1 MRPAPL
7 ALGIQLLAAAVATGL
22 TMLMSWPAL
31 VWLVCQAGLAL
42 ALAIWAGQP
51 RWWWLIHLLF
61 APALA
66 FALWLAIPPWLYL
79 VAFVLT
85 WLVFG
90 RIDQSRVPLYL
101 SNQAALDALNKLVP
115 AQSRLLDV
123 GAGTGT
129 VLARLARRADLN
141 VSGVEHAWLP
151 WLLAWLRLKLSG
163 SPARLIRGDLMAV
176 SLADYDV
183 VYAFL
188 SPAAMPA
195 LWTKAKQEMH
205 PGGLLISNSFAV
217 PGIVADEVFEL
228 HDWKGGKLY
237 IWRMP

>member
-1 MRPAPL
+1 MRPATL
-7 ALGIQLLAAAVATGL
+7 ALGIQLLAAALASGIAMLTGWPPIAWLACQVGFAVVA
-22 TMLMSWPAL
+22 
-31 VWLVCQAGLAL
+31 
-42 ALAIWAGQP
+42 AIWAGQP

-79 VAFVLT
+79 LAFVLT

-90 RIDQSRVPLYL
+90 RIDRSRVPLYL
-101 SNQAALDALNKLVP
+101 SNQPALDALNKLVP
-115 AQSRLLDV
+115 AQASLIDV

-129 VLARLARRADLN
+129 VLAKLGNRPDIH

-163 SPARLIRGDLMAV
+163 SPAQLIRGDMMAL

-195 LWTKAKQEMH
+195 LWSKARQEMRS
-205 PGGLLISNSFAV
+205 GGLLISNSFAV
-217 PGIVADEVFEL
+217 PGVEADEIFEL